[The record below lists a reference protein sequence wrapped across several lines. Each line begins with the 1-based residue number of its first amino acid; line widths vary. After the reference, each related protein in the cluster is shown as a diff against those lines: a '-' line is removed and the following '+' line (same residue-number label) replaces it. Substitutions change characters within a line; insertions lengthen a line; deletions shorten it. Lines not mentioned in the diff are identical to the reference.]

1 LRQVNFDQHLRTVQT
16 FKGLNGGN
24 RREPTGSKEKAL
36 GHGSKLYKP
45 VGWRFLAK
53 LDVNRKV
60 GKL

>member
-1 LRQVNFDQHLRTVQT
+1 M
-16 FKGLNGGN
+16 
-24 RREPTGSKEKAL
+24 EAIGSKEKAL
-36 GHGSKLYKP
+36 GRGSKLYKP